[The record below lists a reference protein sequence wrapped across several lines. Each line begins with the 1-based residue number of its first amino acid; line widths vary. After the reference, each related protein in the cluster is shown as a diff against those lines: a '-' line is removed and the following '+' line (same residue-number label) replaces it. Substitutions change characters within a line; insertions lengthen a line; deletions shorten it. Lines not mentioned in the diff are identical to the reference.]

1 MSDLYVRHSYRL
13 ITIFRLNYFKSRRL
27 RDVNGTNWF
36 VQLLIGFN
44 LPIYNSQSICTNNR
58 GQCCSVNV
66 QSSGHYNRIN
76 PAGVIWMQKRNGGHE
91 ILVPLRIV
99 RFEFRRSHISK

>member
-1 MSDLYVRHSYRL
+1 MFLFS
-13 ITIFRLNYFKSRRL
+13 
-27 RDVNGTNWF
+27 GTNWF

-44 LPIYNSQSICTNNR
+44 LPIYNCQSISTNNR

-66 QSSGHYNRIN
+66 QSAGHYHRIN
-76 PAGVIWMQKRNGGHE
+76 PAGAIRMQKRNGGHE

-99 RFEFRRSHISK
+99 RFEF